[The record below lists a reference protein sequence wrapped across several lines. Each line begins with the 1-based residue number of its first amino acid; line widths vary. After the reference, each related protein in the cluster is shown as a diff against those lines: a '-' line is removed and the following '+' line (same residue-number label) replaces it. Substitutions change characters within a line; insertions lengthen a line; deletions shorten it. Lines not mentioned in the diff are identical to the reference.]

1 MKDMLLFNS
10 FLVGSLQPDGGLQK
24 KKIYDAMFKEYITFR
39 RRHLAE
45 LIHLV
50 YI

>member
-24 KKIYDAMFKEYITFR
+24 KKKFMMPCSRNISRLGEDIWQN
-39 RRHLAE
+39 
-45 LIHLV
+45 
-50 YI
+50 